1 MDNGQRTMDKNDS
14 TLSCKRPTDSDKS
27 FVL

>member
-1 MDNGQRTMDKNDS
+1 MDNGQWTMDKNDP